1 MIPVDDVSR
10 LQKISVVLFQCRFV
24 QEAVGAQSHGVRPSE
39 GNWGERNRNAT
50 RLVLSVASLSDGC
63 WGFWRHAARW
73 FLIINLRVFRSVLE
87 RGNDGTVSKQQGN
100 HVWWFMS
107 FYGNLTTSMVL
118 NFAIKSNY
126 RIIKFA
132 VVNKRSYVNTACGTL
147 PHAG

>member
-1 MIPVDDVSR
+1 M
-10 LQKISVVLFQCRFV
+10 
-24 QEAVGAQSHGVRPSE
+24 E
-39 GNWGERNRNAT
+39 
-50 RLVLSVASLSDGC
+50 RLVNNKATTCDDLC
-63 WGFWRHAARW
+63 P
-73 FLIINLRVFRSVLE
+73 
-87 RGNDGTVSKQQGN
+87 
-100 HVWWFMS
+100 FMS